1 MKVCSLASSSKGNC
15 TAIYNERQIV
25 LVDMGITLKDLEEK
39 FNRLGLDIANLV
51 GVVITHEHGDHVKG
65 IGALVKKYGVP
76 IFCHYDS
83 FAGVLY
89 KTKLQSAAVIRFN
102 DSPFVL
108 GDFIIESF
116 RISHDVFCV
125 GYNIYENGTKISIMT
140 DLGYTTTDIVER
152 LYDSR
157 LVILEANHDEEMVR
171 RGPYPAMLK
180 ARVLGKQ
187 GHLSN
192 TSSAKV
198 VVELAQHNVKQ
209 VLFAHLSEENNTP
222 ELCYSTICNYLVSC
236 GIEPNVH
243 IKLDIAKPYGVGPIF
258 VIK

>member
-15 TAIYNERQIV
+15 TAIYNERQII

-39 FNRLGLDIANLV
+39 FSRLGLDIANLI
-51 GVVITHEHGDHVKG
+51 GVVVTHEHSDHVKG
-65 IGALVKKYGVP
+65 IGTLVKKYGVP
-76 IFCHYDS
+76 VFCHFNS
-83 FAGVLY
+83 FAGVLF
-89 KTKLQSAAVIRFN
+89 KAKLQQNAVIRFN

-116 RISHDVFCV
+116 NISHDVHCV
-125 GYNIYENGTKISIMT
+125 GYNIYENNNKISIMT

-157 LVILEANHDEEMVR
+157 LVILEANHDEEMVKT
-171 RGPYPAMLK
+171 GPYPPVLK
-180 ARVLGKQ
+180 ARVLGNK

-198 VVELAQHNVKQ
+198 VVEIAQHNVKQ

-222 ELCYSTICNYLVSC
+222 ELCYSTICEYLKSHGV
-236 GIEPNVH
+236 EPQVH
-243 IKLDIAKPYGVGPIF
+243 IKLDIAKPYGIGPIF
-258 VIK
+258 VIN